1 MLDTLQN
8 LYLGFSVALSPN
20 AFLYAVVG
28 CVIGTIV
35 GVLPGIGPLAG
46 ISLLL
51 PASFGM
57 DPTSAIILLAGIYY
71 GAMYGGSTTSILMR
85 IPGEAASVM
94 TCIDGY
100 AMTRKGRAGP
110 ALAIAAVGSYIAGT
124 VSVIALMLLA
134 PPLANFAL
142 RFGPPEYFAL
152 LTLGLL
158 ALAYMSGGSIVKSLA
173 MAALGLLLGMIGID
187 PMTGFFRFHYGL
199 VELGDGIGVVP
210 VAVGLFGLSEILL
223 TAGQETPPEVIKPK
237 LRDLLPSRE
246 EWRDSGWP
254 IARGTVLGFL
264 IGIIPG
270 SAHIIA
276 SFVSY
281 AVERRVSKHPERFG
295 HGAIEGV
302 AGPESANNS
311 ATSGAFVPMLALG
324 VPSGPIPA
332 IMLAA
337 LTVHGI
343 SPGPLLIQQQPAL
356 FWGFIASMYVGN
368 VVLLILNLPLVG
380 LFVNILRVPYS
391 FLYPAILVFCVLGV
405 YAVNGSA
412 VDVWIMIVMGALGYA
427 LRKFDFETA
436 PIVLGV
442 VLAPMLE
449 MSFRQSLAMSSGSYA
464 IFVSRPIAVTMLAGG
479 MVLLLLSLLPI
490 LKRGM
495 DWRGAL
501 GLSPSSEVEKKEDE
515 Q

>member
-1 MLDTLQN
+1 MTETLHN
-8 LYLGFSVALSPN
+8 LYIGFSVALAPGVL
-20 AFLYAVVG
+20 LYAFIGCMVG
-28 CVIGTIV
+28 TLV

-51 PASFGM
+51 PASFGL
-57 DPTSAIILLAGIYY
+57 DPTSAIVLLAGIYY

-100 AMTRKGRAGP
+100 EMTRRGRAGP
-110 ALAIAAVGSYIAGT
+110 ALAIAAIGSYIAGT
-124 VSVIALMLLA
+124 VSIVGLMLLA
-134 PPLANFAL
+134 PPLASFAL

-152 LTLGLL
+152 LLLGLL
-158 ALAYMSGGSIVKSLA
+158 VLAYMSSGAILKSLT

-187 PMTGFFRFHYGL
+187 PMTGFFRFSYGL

-223 TAGQETPPEVIKPK
+223 TAGQPAAPEIKKPRLK
-237 LRDLLPSRE
+237 DLLPSNE
-246 EWRDSGWP
+246 EWRASIWP
-254 IARGTVLGFL
+254 IGRGTVLGFF

-281 AVERRVSKHPERFG
+281 AVEKRLSKHPERFG

-324 VPSGPIPA
+324 LPSGPIPA
-332 IMLAA
+332 VMIAA
-337 LTVHGI
+337 MMVHGI
-343 SPGPLLIQQQPAL
+343 APGPLLISQQPEL

-380 LFVNILRVPYS
+380 LFVNVLRVPYPL
-391 FLYPAILVFCVLGV
+391 LYPAILVFCVLGV

-412 VDVWIMIVMGALGYA
+412 VDIGIMTAMGALGYL

-436 PIVLGV
+436 PVVLGLI
-442 VLAPMLE
+442 LAPMLE

-464 IFVSRPIAVTMLAGG
+464 IFVNRPIASAMLLSGL
-479 MVLLLLSLLPI
+479 VLVLLSLVPTLMKTI
-490 LKRGM
+490 
-495 DWRGAL
+495 DWRQRL
-501 GLSPSSEVEKKEDE
+501 GIDAASQGEKL
-515 Q
+515 